1 MPVAVVGVKT
11 RLYCSRRA
19 KKVRPGLASR
29 RQFVGWLQRL
39 RDVAISVLLRPL
51 FLVAQMGRLRSRRWC
66 KLSRHANLPGPPP
79 PYPGAGWCLK
89 RQGGH
94 MQNPFI
100 TAPRRAVLITYP
112 DCDELKALLG
122 ALE

>member
-39 RDVAISVLLRPL
+39 RDVAISVLLLPF
-51 FLVAQMGRLRSRRWC
+51 FLVARVGSRKTRRQKSAVTGTPTC
-66 KLSRHANLPGPPP
+66 LGHRHSFQVAVVEEPS
-79 PYPGAGWCLK
+79 GAY
-89 RQGGH
+89 Q
-94 MQNPFI
+94 
-100 TAPRRAVLITYP
+100 
-112 DCDELKALLG
+112 
-122 ALE
+122 